1 VVLELPRTSS
11 RVLQCLEPLKGQS
24 QQEKWKQA
32 VAIANR
38 GELKTESFSLL
49 LEDDTFGGTTHRDL
63 IIVFSK
69 SLKPHLSGG
78 AECSLQKPY
87 ISILRCSN
95 GNPDPPTTILV
106 PRVWWHFQKT
116 WHKRFTTLPA
126 PLSQEL
132 DAEDPWTVATI
143 DSLSLY
149 EVRGIKNIC
158 STLHERFAAE

>member
-38 GELKTESFSLL
+38 GELKTESFSLSL
-49 LEDDTFGGTTHRDL
+49 LEDDTFGGMTHRDL

-69 SLKPHLSGG
+69 SLKPPLSGG

-87 ISILRCSN
+87 IS
-95 GNPDPPTTILV
+95 
-106 PRVWWHFQKT
+106 
-116 WHKRFTTLPA
+116 TL
-126 PLSQEL
+126 
-132 DAEDPWTVATI
+132 
-143 DSLSLY
+143 
-149 EVRGIKNIC
+149 
-158 STLHERFAAE
+158 